1 MICFSRE
8 LVGCMIS
15 ATFLPLLTAIIGL
28 IAGVMIGWALFA
40 LRRRRIAAAA
50 DATPLDLRLDQLRA
64 LADEKRTAIAD
75 SEAMLDKM
83 EKYLATLSKDV
94 AAARE
99 QVSAKD
105 REYKHLLSTLD
116 ERRASI
122 EDAHGSVRASLDSRE
137 KETESLLT
145 NIDKSL
151 EEIDMLNELQETY
164 TVKINRLTQQV
175 QWHDSELRMLQQTAQ
190 TKSAEIEEARA
201 LLDQRDAELRRMIR
215 QRQQREID
223 LEHVKQTLAQRNEE
237 LRQLLHQQAQSEAAS
252 RSSRQISAP
261 PDEERI
267 LIPPRKRQ
275 PMLPTPAIID
285 TQVSNPQYTNGADDL
300 TQIPGLAEFYA
311 AQLRSNGIRTFQ
323 QLANASPD
331 DIHRMLD
338 NPGHFSPNIARWIE
352 AARMRTDYNADD
364 TSRG

>member
-1 MICFSRE
+1 
-8 LVGCMIS
+8 MIS
-15 ATFLPLLTAIIGL
+15 ATFLPYITAFIGL
-28 IAGVMIGWALFA
+28 VIGALLGWGIFV
-40 LRRRRIAAAA
+40 LRRRSIAASA
-50 DATPLDLRLDQLRA
+50 DATPLDLRLNQLRA
-64 LADEKRTAIAD
+64 LADDKRLAISD
-75 SEAMLDKM
+75 TEAMLDKM

-94 AAARE
+94 SAARE

-137 KETESLLT
+137 KETEALLT

-237 LRQLLHQQAQSEAAS
+237 LRQLLQQQAQTEAVS
-252 RSSRQISAP
+252 RSSRQISVP
-261 PDEERI
+261 PHSEERI
-267 LIPPRKRQ
+267 LISPRKRQ
-275 PMLPTPAIID
+275 PMLPSPMVIESEAANA
-285 TQVSNPQYTNGADDL
+285 QHPHGADDL

-352 AARMRTDYNADD
+352 AARQRTDYIADD
-364 TSRG
+364 GSSG

>member
-1 MICFSRE
+1 
-8 LVGCMIS
+8 MIS
-15 ATFLPLLTAIIGL
+15 ATYLPLVTAAAALIVGIFLGWGL
-28 IAGVMIGWALFA
+28 FV
-40 LRRRRIAAAA
+40 LRRRRIAASA

-64 LADEKRTAIAD
+64 LAEEKRHAIAD
-75 SEAMLDKM
+75 AEAMMTKM
-83 EKYLATLSKDV
+83 ESYLTTLTKDV
-94 AAARE
+94 SAARE

-122 EDAHGSVRASLDSRE
+122 EDIHGNVRASLDSRE

-145 NIDKSL
+145 NIDKSI

-190 TKSAEIEEARA
+190 TRSAEIEEARA

-237 LRQLLHQQAQSEAAS
+237 LRQLLQQQAQSEAAS
-252 RSSRQISAP
+252 RTQRQIAVAP
-261 PDEERI
+261 PREDRI
-267 LIPPRKRQ
+267 LIPPRKQ
-275 PMLPTPAIID
+275 PPMLSVPAVIESAA
-285 TQVSNPQYTNGADDL
+285 SNPQYTNGADDL

-311 AQLRSNGIRTFQ
+311 AQLRSNGIRTFR

-352 AARMRTDYNADD
+352 AARKRTDDNADD
-364 TSRG
+364 SSRG